1 MSEVFPKSH
10 PGLQPSTFTPGQRMP
25 KTVILNHDE
34 GVYAIDSYE
43 KGGDSDK
50 NILTWMVCHALFSR
64 FASFDVK
71 ESAGHTP

>member
-1 MSEVFPKSH
+1 
-10 PGLQPSTFTPGQRMP
+10 MP

-50 NILTWMVCHALFSR
+50 NILTWMVCLALFSR
-64 FASFDVK
+64 FASFDANQF
-71 ESAGHTP
+71 AGHTP